1 MRVVRREKGTQMPVE
16 LAGHVPFIA
25 MGFVVGLVA
34 FLPLYLALAPVLAHR
49 RDANM
54 AVGML
59 GIMVSFAVLFMGVV
73 IVHLVV
79 PAALIAFLCGEL
91 AGFLIC
97 WIVIACMVIMRD

>member
-1 MRVVRREKGTQMPVE
+1 MPVE
-16 LAGHVPFIA
+16 LAGHVPFIVTGA
-25 MGFVVGLVA
+25 VIGLVA

-49 RDANM
+49 RDASM
-54 AVGML
+54 TVGML
-59 GIMVSFAVLFMGVV
+59 GIMVSFAILIIGVV
-73 IVHLVV
+73 IVHLGF

>member
-1 MRVVRREKGTQMPVE
+1 MLREKGTQMPVE
-16 LAGHVPFIA
+16 LAGHVPFIVTGA
-25 MGFVVGLVA
+25 VIGLVA

-49 RDANM
+49 RDASM
-54 AVGML
+54 TVGML
-59 GIMVSFAVLFMGVV
+59 GIMVSFAVLVLGVV
-73 IVHLVV
+73 IVHLVF

>member
-1 MRVVRREKGTQMPVE
+1 MSVE
-16 LAGHVPFIA
+16 LAGHVPFIVTGA
-25 MGFVVGLVA
+25 VIGLVA

-49 RDANM
+49 RDASM
-54 AVGML
+54 TVGML
-59 GIMVSFAVLFMGVV
+59 GIMVSFAILIIGVV
-73 IVHLVV
+73 IVHLVF

>member
-1 MRVVRREKGTQMPVE
+1 MLREKGTQMPVE
-16 LAGHVPFIA
+16 LAGHVSFIVTGA
-25 MGFVVGLVA
+25 VAGLVA

-49 RDANM
+49 RDASM
-54 AVGML
+54 TVGML
-59 GIMVSFAVLFMGVV
+59 GIMVSFAILIIGVV
-73 IVHLVV
+73 IVHLVF